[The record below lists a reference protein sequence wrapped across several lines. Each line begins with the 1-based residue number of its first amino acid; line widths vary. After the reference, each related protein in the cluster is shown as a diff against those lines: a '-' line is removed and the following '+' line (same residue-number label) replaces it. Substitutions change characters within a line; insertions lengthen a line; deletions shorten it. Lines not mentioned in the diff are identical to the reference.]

1 MTLTEEEKQSKILA
15 FETGKYKLVRQ
26 EFRYNWE
33 EGRSAAQK
41 AGNDLNEMVKLIHD
55 EYPDWGFNRIAK
67 KIWIDNEDL
76 EGFSRSTIKRYLD
89 ESNLQLLGLVDN
101 STGEEKIKDIEDSSG
116 TKGVQ
121 GGHLLSHNND
131 TEQSSSSSST
141 TPAAGA
147 PTTTAPPEPAEPT
160 TEEEEDEEE
169 EESDQV
175 KELKQ
180 QIQDSK
186 KTNLELEEK
195 LEQLTIQ
202 KKETIGNKFDF
213 VYDLEITN
221 EMLRQIRN
229 NGRIMPLIA
238 TAYPDKK
245 SGYVRFDNARLKETT
260 KNKIILNQ

>member
-33 EGRSAAQK
+33 EGRIAAQK
-41 AGNDLNEMVKLIHD
+41 AGHDLNEMVKLIHD

-147 PTTTAPPEPAEPT
+147 PTTTTAPPEPAA
-160 TEEEEDEEE
+160 EEEEEE
-169 EESDQV
+169 EESDEV
-175 KELKQ
+175 KEELKQ
-180 QIQDSK
+180 QIQ
-186 KTNLELEEK
+186 ELEEK